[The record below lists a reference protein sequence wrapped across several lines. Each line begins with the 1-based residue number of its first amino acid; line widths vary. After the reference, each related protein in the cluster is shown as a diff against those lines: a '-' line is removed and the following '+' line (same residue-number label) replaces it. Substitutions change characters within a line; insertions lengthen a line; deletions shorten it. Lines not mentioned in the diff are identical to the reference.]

1 MQYRQKRKRRGQ
13 TIPQMFHLNLGFGE
27 IFDNFVDVDRLLAKL
42 GRLIEDNMSI
52 ILKDFLI
59 FIF

>member
-1 MQYRQKRKRRGQ
+1 MLSKFG
-13 TIPQMFHLNLGFGE
+13 FFGE

-52 ILKDFLI
+52 ILKDFLV